1 MRIFQCAVMGS
12 GGVGKSA
19 CTVRFINGSYLEW
32 YDPTIEDSYRK
43 QFTVDNQPCLL
54 EILDTAGIDQYLTL
68 NDLFIRE
75 SEGFV
80 LVFSIT
86 QRDTFEEV
94 IRTRES
100 ISRIKLPS
108 ETGTKVSMVIV
119 GNKCDLEDERQVS
132 TAEGEKLAESW
143 DCKYFEASARTSSN
157 IAPVFEEI
165 VRVMRRNT
173 RPKQRELRAK
183 RGGKKCVIL

>member
-32 YDPTIEDSYRK
+32 YDPTNRK

-100 ISRIKLPS
+100 IARIKLPS
-108 ETGTKVSMVIV
+108 ETGTKISMVIV
-119 GNKCDLEDERQVS
+119 GNKCDLTDEREVS

-143 DCKYFEASARTSSN
+143 GCKYFEASARTCSN
-157 IAPVFEEI
+157 ISPIFEEI

-173 RPKQRELRAK
+173 RPKQRDLRAK
-183 RGGKKCVIL
+183 RGGKKCIIL